1 MLVDRSQRLTLSAPE
16 MTVLVGG
23 LRVLGANHGDRPH
36 GAFTRR
42 PGRLTTD
49 FFVNLVD
56 MSTVWKPAGD
66 DAYEGR
72 DRRTGEVR
80 WTATRT
86 GYRMRRAST

>member
-1 MLVDRSQRLTLSAPE
+1 M
-16 MTVLVGG
+16 
-23 LRVLGANHGDRPH
+23 LGANHGDRPH

-66 DAYEGR
+66 DAFEGR